1 LLNNKKIRNDV
12 AMTGEISLNGRISA
26 IGGLDLKI
34 YGSIRAGV
42 KTIIYPADNQKDYL
56 NFIEKYEGNEMLHG
70 ITFHKVAH
78 ISEVFEVA
86 LTNT

>member
-42 KTIIYPADNQKDYL
+42 KTIIYPADNHKDYL
-56 NFIEKYEGNEMLHG
+56 NFIEKYEGSEMLKG

-78 ISEVFEVA
+78 ISEVFAVA
-86 LTNT
+86 LEQ